1 MASTEK
7 INLISS
13 DGQKLAA
20 NFYDAPEA
28 RGWLLLTHMMP
39 ATRESWSGFAEEMA
53 NDGYSSIA
61 LDLRGH
67 GESQGGPGGYR
78 QFSDADHQAGI
89 YDLESAWDFLKSRG
103 ALPEKTAVIG
113 SSIGAN
119 LSIQFLAAHSEVAR
133 GIFLSA
139 GLNYHGVVTEENA
152 KKLSVSQSV
161 ILISSKDDDGNAEEN
176 QLLYK
181 ALPEEMKKRLIIF
194 EHGGHGNNMFSAT
207 EEMDLTDIIKKFL
220 ENGSVN

>member
-1 MASTEK
+1 MASVEK
-7 INLISS
+7 INLLSS
-13 DGQKLAA
+13 DGQKIAA

-39 ATRESWSGFAEEMA
+39 ATKESWNIFAEEMQK
-53 NDGYSSIA
+53 NGYSSIA
-61 LDLRGH
+61 IDLRGH
-67 GESQGGPGGYR
+67 GESQGGPNGYK

-89 YDLESAWDFLKSRG
+89 HDLESAWNFLKSRG
-103 ALPEKTAVIG
+103 ATPEKTAVIG

-119 LSIQFLAAHSEVAR
+119 LSMQFLSANPEVAK

-139 GLNYHGVVTEENA
+139 GLNYRGVATEEIT
-152 KKLSVSQSV
+152 KKLSVNQSV
-161 ILISSKDDDGNAEEN
+161 ILASSKDDDGNAEEN

-194 EHGGHGNNMFSAT
+194 EHGGHGNNIFSAAD
-207 EEMDLTDIIKKFL
+207 EEDFTDIIKKFL
-220 ENGSVN
+220 EHGSVN